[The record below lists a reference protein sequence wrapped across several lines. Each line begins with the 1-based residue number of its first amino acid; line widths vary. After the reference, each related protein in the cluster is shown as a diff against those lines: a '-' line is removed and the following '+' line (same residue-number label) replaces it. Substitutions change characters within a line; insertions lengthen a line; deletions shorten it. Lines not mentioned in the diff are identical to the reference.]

1 MTLIAAAVPFDY
13 LDSLVVSAGILVAF
27 SISDSCVVLMRQ
39 ESPAD
44 KPFLL

>member
-13 LDSLVVSAGILVAF
+13 LDSLISAGILVAF
-27 SISDSCVVLMRQ
+27 PISDSCVVLMRQ